1 MRRRAFALSSPQRR
15 MFWSLSASLLVSG
28 LVWTAIHW
36 LDDAGRAGDALRQIK
51 PWMLKWHGF
60 AAFGFI
66 ALLGSL
72 LSTHIPRAWQAGR
85 NRKNGG
91 FFLGAVIVLSISGI
105 ALYYLGDEQWR
116 DRTAFLHLWLG
127 VASPALLVWH
137 IRAGRRDAAD

>member
-1 MRRRAFALSSPQRR
+1 MKRRPFALSPLQRR
-15 MFWSLSASLLVSG
+15 MLWLLSGSLFASGVAWAS
-28 LVWTAIHW
+28 IHW

-51 PWMLKWHGF
+51 PWMLKWHGV

-91 FFLGAVIVLSISGI
+91 FFLGTVVVLSLTGI
-105 ALYYLGDEQWR
+105 ALYYLGEELWR
-116 DRTAFLHLWLG
+116 DRTAFVHLWLG
-127 VASPALLVWH
+127 VASPALLIWH
-137 IRAGRRDAAD
+137 IRAGRRDAAE